1 MMNRFGLW
9 IIRYSTGAMFT
20 YHGFRKDAVG
30 IAEQSIRG
38 TDVAFVIVQAVIVME
53 EIYKIYDFKDEKE
66 WLSGRMNGIG
76 GSDASAVVGVNPY
89 KTNIELFEEK
99 T

>member
-1 MMNRFGLW
+1 
-9 IIRYSTGAMFT
+9 
-20 YHGFRKDAVG
+20 
-30 IAEQSIRG
+30 
-38 TDVAFVIVQAVIVME
+38 ME

-99 T
+99 TGRRLPEDISEKPYVIYGKLRGTY

>member
-20 YHGFRKDAVG
+20 YHGFREDAVG

-38 TDVAFVIVQAVIVME
+38 TDVTFVIA
-53 EIYKIYDFKDEKE
+53 
-66 WLSGRMNGIG
+66 
-76 GSDASAVVGVNPY
+76 
-89 KTNIELFEEK
+89 
-99 T
+99 